1 MSLQTSFLTDPA
13 TLRAISE
20 RQPNIMVDALTE
32 WLVDQSLST
41 PALDQVV
48 AGTCERL
55 YAAGVPISR
64 VMLGYRTLHPML
76 RARSFVWERGKE
88 IESFDHRHFADG
100 EDSRLDKPLDKPGD
114 NKSTDDRAVWARS
127 PMSYIL
133 EHKVPMLRRRL
144 TGPEKMLDF
153 LVLEELAEDGHTD
166 YLAIATELGRPLPG
180 HPGPMLEHGVICSW
194 TTDAPE
200 GFTKAHLA
208 DIMRVQRRMAVTL
221 NVGIKWEMANNL
233 ATTYLGPDAGQR
245 VLAGKIRRGDG
256 ESISAV
262 IWFSDLRNSTGLAES
277 MPPENFLR
285 LLNRYFECTAG
296 AVLAEGGEVLRFIGD
311 AVLAIFP
318 QVSAEEGAR
327 RARRAMQEALRRLE
341 EWNQRRLEHGKLPIG
356 IGIGLHCGEVMF
368 GNIGVPERLEFSVI
382 GHAANTASRLE
393 SLTKE
398 LGEPVIVSANFA
410 ALLPNEHWR
419 FLGDHALRGTSG
431 AVGLFAPVV
440 RN

>member
-1 MSLQTSFLTDPA
+1 
-13 TLRAISE
+13 
-20 RQPNIMVDALTE
+20 
-32 WLVDQSLST
+32 
-41 PALDQVV
+41 
-48 AGTCERL
+48 
-55 YAAGVPISR
+55 
-64 VMLGYRTLHPML
+64 MLGYRTLHPML
-76 RARSFVWERGKE
+76 RARSFVWERGKT
-88 IESFDHRHFADG
+88 IEAFEHQHFEGSDDEADA
-100 EDSRLDKPLDKPGD
+100 
-114 NKSTDDRAVWARS
+114 RAMWERS
-127 PMSYIL
+127 PMNYIL

-153 LVLEELAEDGHTD
+153 QLLEELAADGLTD

-180 HPGPMLEHGVICSW
+180 NAGPTLEHGIICSW
-194 TTDAPE
+194 ATDAPD
-200 GFTKAHLA
+200 GFTKAQLA

-221 NVGIKWEMANNL
+221 NVGIKWEMATTL

-262 IWFSDLRNSTGLAES
+262 IWFSDLRNSTSLAES

-318 QVSAEEGAR
+318 QLPAEEGAR
-327 RARRAMQEALRRLE
+327 RARRAMQDALRRVE
-341 EWNQRRLEHGKLPIG
+341 AWNGRRIQQDKKPIG

-368 GNIGVPERLEFSVI
+368 GNIGVPQRLEFSVI
-382 GHAANTASRLE
+382 GHAANTAARLE

-398 LGEPVIVSANFA
+398 LAEPVVVSAGFA
-410 ALLPNEHWR
+410 ALLPNEPWR
-419 FLGDHALRGTSG
+419 FLGDHALRGTTG
-431 AVGLFAPVV
+431 AIGLFAPVIH
-440 RN
+440 N

>member
-1 MSLQTSFLTDPA
+1 MSLQSSFLTDPA

-76 RARSFVWERGKE
+76 RARSFVWERGKS
-88 IESFDHRHFADG
+88 IETFEHQHFVGSAD
-100 EDSRLDKPLDKPGD
+100 EAEA
-114 NKSTDDRAVWARS
+114 RAMWERS
-127 PMSYIL
+127 PMNYIL
-133 EHKVPMLRRRL
+133 EHNVPMLRRRL

-153 LVLEELAEDGHTD
+153 RLLEELAAEGLTD
-166 YLAIATELGRPLPG
+166 YLAIATDLGRPLPDS
-180 HPGPMLEHGVICSW
+180 PAPTLDHGIICSW
-194 TTDAPE
+194 ATDAPD
-200 GFTKAHLA
+200 GFTKAQLA

-221 NVGIKWEMANNL
+221 NVGIKWEMASTL
-233 ATTYLGPDAGQR
+233 ATTYLGPDAGRR

-341 EWNQRRLEHGKLPIG
+341 EWNGRRLQQGKMPIG

-398 LGEPVIVSANFA
+398 LGEPVIVSASFA
-410 ALLPNEHWR
+410 ALLPDEHWR
-419 FLGDHALRGTSG
+419 FLGDHSLRGASG
-431 AVGLFAPVV
+431 AIGLFAPVV